1 MYKDKSKQ
9 KEYQK
14 KWVRQKRGE
23 GSTDSR
29 VRQLSPDVRVRQ
41 GSTKVLQGRTK
52 AGGMTEIVVSI
63 EKAAKLKMI
72 CDSFLVKPS
81 GKYLMS
87 LCWYGGLRLDQ
98 IAKQLL

>member
-1 MYKDKSKQ
+1 MYKDKLKQREKTAERVRRYRDKQ
-9 KEYQK
+9 KGVTSLK
-14 KWVRQKRGE
+14 GVTKE
-23 GSTDSR
+23 GGT
-29 VRQLSPDVRVRQ
+29 
-41 GSTKVLQGRTK
+41 
-52 AGGMTEIVVSI
+52 TEIIVSI